1 MAKASWNNYQTNTF
15 AQDTE
20 VLPDRSSVYQAE
32 QQISGKGEGNRVDSI
47 YNQDNIDN
55 IDDADNIVNK
65 DYAPVVCIGE
75 NQNGSFGELLRD
87 WGFYMK
93 RSVSVYESVLDY
105 QAVYEK
111 EAEDIELPQFLLI
124 DSNVI
129 DWSGKNT
136 LKEIQFLQ
144 RCADAGIHLIF
155 GNLPEVS
162 VIKKYKALRELL
174 GIESVR
180 QESITVEG
188 IHLYEGLLLGGE
200 AIYQPQTEEEQKR
213 QDMEL
218 TFPWYELSSGTKVY
232 MKGMLDQE
240 TVDVQEQPVLIWRKS
255 IGNSF
260 VFAVNGD
267 YMTGASGLGLLTGML
282 CQTQDYTLYPVV
294 NAQNFVFVGY
304 PALAEE
310 NSDTLQSLYSQ
321 TMSGVFRDIIWPSI
335 SVISHRTSFGISS
348 MLAVQYDYSDDVWPK
363 TQELSYYM
371 ESMKEIG
378 AEMGY
383 SAASISDTNIGEKL
397 MQDEAFWNE
406 ALPTYRFSSFYRGT
420 LSDDEVDTALKD
432 QLLSDICTIVE
443 PVEDTSNLIGY
454 ANEHVTRQRALID
467 GYEHTY
473 SQDFTIRS
481 IETALGYTS
490 ILTDIGRVA
499 YPQSEVDAWE
509 NLSKELMANTTTY
522 WKPFSAFEGTTLS
535 QSDAHI
541 RNFLAMSYT
550 EKKTGSCI
558 KVNIK
563 GAGFPV
569 WFVLKL
575 EEGKKVTQV
584 EGGSVSKIEKGTW
597 LIEADQSQIEINLDQ
612 SSTPFYYE

>member
-20 VLPDRSSVYQAE
+20 ALPDRSSVYQAG
-32 QQISGKGEGNRVDSI
+32 QQTSGENDENWVDGVSC
-47 YNQDNIDN
+47 
-55 IDDADNIVNK
+55 
-65 DYAPVVCIGE
+65 APIVCIGGNE
-75 NQNGSFGELLRD
+75 DGSFGELLRD

-93 RSVSVYESVLDY
+93 RSVSVYESVSDY
-105 QAVYEK
+105 ETVYEK
-111 EAEDIELPQFLLI
+111 EAEDIEQPQFLLI
-124 DSNVI
+124 DTNVI
-129 DWSGKNT
+129 DWNSKNT

-144 RCADAGIHLIF
+144 SCADAGIHLIF

-174 GIESVR
+174 GIASVR

-200 AIYQPQTEEEQKR
+200 VIYQPQTEEEEKR

-218 TFPWYELSSGTKVY
+218 AFPWYNLSSGTKVY

-240 TVDVQEQPVLIWRKS
+240 MVDVQEQPVLIWRKS
-255 IGNSF
+255 TGNAF

-267 YMTGASGLGLLTGML
+267 YMKGASGLGLLTGML

-294 NAQNFVFVGY
+294 NAQNFVFAGY

-321 TMSGVFRDIIWPSI
+321 TMSGVFRDIIWPSV
-335 SVISHRTSFGISS
+335 SVISHRTSLGISS
-348 MLAVQYDYSDDVWPK
+348 MIAVQYDYSDDVWPK
-363 TQELSYYM
+363 TQEISYYM
-371 ESMKEIG
+371 ESMKAIR

-383 SAASISDTNIGEKL
+383 SAVSMSDTDIVEKL
-397 MQDEAFWNE
+397 IQDEAFWNE
-406 ALPTYRFSSFYRGT
+406 ALPTYRFSSLYQGT
-420 LSDDEVDTALKD
+420 RSDDEVDTALESS
-432 QLLSDICTIVE
+432 LLSDICTVVE
-443 PVEDTSNLIGY
+443 PIKDTSDLIGY
-454 ANEHVTRQRALID
+454 VNEHVTRQRALID

-473 SQDFTIRS
+473 SQDFAIRS

-490 ILTDIGRVA
+490 ILTDIERVA
-499 YPQSEVDAWE
+499 YPQSEADAWE

-575 EEGKKVTQV
+575 EEGELVTQV
-584 EGGSVSKIEKGTW
+584 EGGSVSKIEKGAW

-612 SSTPFYYE
+612 SSKPFYYE

>member
-1 MAKASWNNYQTNTF
+1 
-15 AQDTE
+15 
-20 VLPDRSSVYQAE
+20 
-32 QQISGKGEGNRVDSI
+32 
-47 YNQDNIDN
+47 
-55 IDDADNIVNK
+55 
-65 DYAPVVCIGE
+65 
-75 NQNGSFGELLRD
+75 
-87 WGFYMK
+87 MK
-93 RSVSVYESVLDY
+93 RSVSIYESVSDY
-105 QAVYEK
+105 QTVYE
-111 EAEDIELPQFLLI
+111 AGDQSTPQFLLI

-129 DWSGKNT
+129 DWNCKNT
-136 LKEIQFLQ
+136 LKEIKFLQ
-144 RCADAGIHLIF
+144 SCADAGIHLIF

-180 QESITVEG
+180 QESVTVEG

-200 AIYQPQTEEEQKR
+200 VIYKPQTEEEEKR
-213 QDMEL
+213 QDMAL
-218 TFPWYELSSGTKVY
+218 TFPWYNLSSGTKVY

-240 TVDVQEQPVLIWRKS
+240 VVDVQEQPVLIWRKS
-255 IGNSF
+255 TGNSF

-267 YMTGASGLGLLTGML
+267 YMKGASGLGLLTGML

-294 NAQNFVFVGY
+294 NAQNFIFTGY

-321 TMSGVFRDIIWPSI
+321 TMSGVFRDVIWPSV
-335 SVISHRTSFGISS
+335 SVISHRTSLGISS
-348 MLAVQYDYSDDVWPK
+348 MIAMQYDYSDDVWPK
-363 TQELSYYM
+363 TQELFYYM
-371 ESMKEIG
+371 ESMKELG

-383 SAASISDTNIGEKL
+383 STVSISDTGIEEKL
-397 MQDEAFWNE
+397 IQDKEFWDKV
-406 ALPTYRFSSFYRGT
+406 LSTYRFSSLYRGT
-420 LSDDEVDTALKD
+420 LSDDEMNTVLKNKF
-432 QLLSDICTIVE
+432 LSDICTIVE
-443 PVEDTSNLIGY
+443 PIEDTSDLIGY

-473 SQDFTIRS
+473 SQDFAIRS

-499 YPQSEVDAWE
+499 YPQSEADAWE

-522 WKPFSAFEGTTLS
+522 WKTFSAFEGTTLS

-550 EKKTGSCI
+550 EEREDSCI

-563 GAGFPV
+563 GSGFPV
-569 WFVLKL
+569 WFVLKIG
-575 EEGKKVTQV
+575 EGEMVTQV
-584 EGGSVSKIEKGTW
+584 EGGSASRIEKGVW

-612 SSTPFYYE
+612 SSKPFYYE

>member
-1 MAKASWNNYQTNTF
+1 MAIVFFLFQLLNMAKASWNNYQTNTF

-20 VLPDRSSVYQAE
+20 ALPDRSSVYQAG
-32 QQISGKGEGNRVDSI
+32 QQTSGESDENWGDGV
-47 YNQDNIDN
+47 YC
-55 IDDADNIVNK
+55 V
-65 DYAPVVCIGE
+65 PVVCIGE
-75 NQNGSFGELLRD
+75 NQEGSFGELLRD

-93 RSVSVYESVLDY
+93 RSVSIYESVSDY
-105 QAVYEK
+105 QTVYE
-111 EAEDIELPQFLLI
+111 AGDQSTPQFLLI

-129 DWSGKNT
+129 DWSGKDT

-144 RCADAGIHLIF
+144 SCVDAGIHLIF

-180 QESITVEG
+180 QESVTVEG

-200 AIYQPQTEEEQKR
+200 VIYQPQTEEEEKR

-232 MKGMLDQE
+232 MKGMLDQA

-255 IGNSF
+255 TGNSF

-294 NAQNFVFVGY
+294 NAQNFVFAGY

-321 TMSGVFRDIIWPSI
+321 TMSGVFRDVIWPSV
-335 SVISHRTSFGISS
+335 SVISHRTSLGISS

-363 TQELSYYM
+363 TQELFYYM
-371 ESMKEIG
+371 ESMKELG

-383 SAASISDTNIGEKL
+383 STVSISDTGIEEKL
-397 MQDEAFWNE
+397 IQDKEFWDKV
-406 ALPTYRFSSFYRGT
+406 LPTYRFSSLYRGT
-420 LSDDEVDTALKD
+420 LSDDEMNTALKY
-432 QLLSDICTIVE
+432 QLLSDVCTIVE
-443 PVEDTSNLIGY
+443 PVEDTSDLIGY

-473 SQDFTIRS
+473 SQDFAIRS

-499 YPQSEVDAWE
+499 YPQSETDAWE

-550 EKKTGSCI
+550 EKKEDSCI
-558 KVNIK
+558 KVTIK
-563 GAGFPV
+563 GESFPV
-569 WFVLKL
+569 WFVLKIG
-575 EEGKKVTQV
+575 EGEMVTQV
-584 EGGSVSKIEKGTW
+584 EGGSASKIEKDAW

-612 SSTPFYYE
+612 SSKPFYYE